1 MNIHKNARL
10 TPLRREEMALSVI
23 AGRLSQV
30 QAARLFGV
38 SAKIVARWVERF
50 KAHGRAGMTDPVV
63 AARVVALGRQ
73 RWTGQHIALEVGVSP
88 AAVSRVLRSAGL
100 SRLKD
105 IAPTASD
112 TAARAI
118 HKRAS
123 RVAPAGPRRLPRRR
137 NRLLCQPRRHRHP
150 RYDRQRLMLP
160 IESVWKGL
168 PQARPQACQNKA
180 LHAQDH
186 WKGGALHPDGAA
198 RMGLR
203 CRLSNLGA
211 PRCRTANLAPPLQLA
226 SPSQQPKVQNP
237 NQPSRPNR
245 G

>member
-88 AAVSRVLRSAGL
+88 ATVSRVLRSAGL

-150 RYDRQRLMLP
+150 RYDRQRPKCGRKWAWQAKFLCPSACSRCMTLVKSHRRTRRLP
-160 IESVWKGL
+160 LAREKVSSIANTGSIILALTVLNTSFCSRWKT
-168 PQARPQACQNKA
+168 QA
-180 LHAQDH
+180 
-186 WKGGALHPDGAA
+186 
-198 RMGLR
+198 
-203 CRLSNLGA
+203 LSTGSFEGCPHGSN
-211 PRCRTANLAPPLQLA
+211 
-226 SPSQQPKVQNP
+226 
-237 NQPSRPNR
+237 
-245 G
+245 